1 MMTGRATST
10 ADDLIEALD
19 EGDGVLSTTLA
30 LEEQAAACEPDVCC
44 TSAAQG

>member
-30 LEEQAAACEPDVCC
+30 LEENRPRRASRMCC